1 MENFELMNRRDW
13 LSRTSLPAF
22 AVLGELLRL
31 HRANALA
38 PTTSSASS
46 LPGFGRAKSVIVVFA
61 NGGQSQLESWDPKPD
76 APAEVRGAF
85 GAIPTSVPGTIIS
98 DRLPKLAK
106 LADRY
111 SIIRTM
117 SHEDLDHGSAFYLA
131 MTGTYHQ
138 RLSSNPPARPT
149 DHPFFGSV
157 LKRVRPTQKFVH
169 TSVMVNGP
177 AQVPFEIGPG
187 QFGGLLGKDFD
198 PMIVGDVTTGR
209 PPVPGLTPIATL
221 DGHRRSGRAEL
232 LSHLE
237 TSAAQ
242 AGTEFSSPMFD
253 MQAMYRQA
261 FDMLDRPEAREAFN
275 LNAESAALRD
285 RYGRHRSGQ
294 ACLLARRLVEAGTP
308 LVTVM
313 WNHSNRGQDR
323 FEDEE
328 EFGWDTHNDIFQVMG
343 KHLLPKFDQ
352 SFSALLKDLDTRGLL
367 DETLVVCMGEFGRA
381 PLVALEPNFDG
392 ATPGRK
398 HWAATYSIVLAG
410 AGVTPGTIIGK
421 SDRQAGYP
429 VSKKFAPWD
438 VTATIA
444 HALGID
450 PTSHF
455 KDLADRPYAISSGKP
470 IIELYSG

>member
-1 MENFELMNRRDW
+1 MNRRNW
-13 LSRTSLPAF
+13 LTSIGISGLAF
-22 AVLGELLRL
+22 PGELLRL
-31 HRANALA
+31 RRSGATDVNDQM
-38 PTTSSASS
+38 SSET
-46 LPGFGRAKSVIVVFA
+46 PGFGRAKSVVVVFA

-98 DRLPKLAK
+98 DRLPQLAK

-131 MTGTYHQ
+131 MTGNYHQ
-138 RLSSNPPARPT
+138 RLSSNPPVQPS
-149 DHPFFGSV
+149 DYPFFGSV

-177 AQVPFEIGPG
+177 AMVPFEPGPG
-187 QFGGLLGKDFD
+187 QFGGWLGKDFD

-209 PPVPGLTPIATL
+209 APVPGLTPIAGL
-221 DGHRRSGRAEL
+221 DGQRRGHRAEL

-237 TSAAQ
+237 SSATQ
-242 AGTEFSSPMFD
+242 AGAAFSSPMFD
-253 MQAMYRQA
+253 MQALYRQA

-275 LNAESAALRD
+275 LDDEPEALRD

-313 WNHSNRGQDR
+313 WNHCNRGQDR
-323 FEDEE
+323 YDEAE
-328 EFGWDTHNDIFQVMG
+328 EFGWDTHNDIFEVMG

-352 SFSALLKDLDTRGLL
+352 SFSALLEDLDTRGLL

-398 HWAATYSIVLAG
+398 HWAGTYSIVLAG
-410 AGVTPGTIIGK
+410 AGVLPGVTIGK
-421 SDRQAGYP
+421 SDRHAGYP

-444 HALGID
+444 NSLGID
-450 PTSHF
+450 PAGHF
-455 KDLADRPYAISSGKP
+455 EDLTGRPFAISSGKP
-470 IIELYSG
+470 ITELYSG

>member
-1 MENFELMNRRDW
+1 MNRRDW
-13 LSRTSLPAF
+13 LTSTGTPAF
-22 AVLGELLRL
+22 AFLGELLRNRRV
-31 HRANALA
+31 HAAEA
-38 PTTSSASS
+38 PHSLKNTSS
-46 LPGFGRAKSVIVVFA
+46 GFGRAKSVIVVFA

-85 GAIPTSVPGTIIS
+85 GSIRTAVPGTIIS
-98 DRLPKLAK
+98 DRLPRLAK

-111 SIIRTM
+111 SIVRTM

-138 RLSSNPPARPT
+138 RLSSNPPVRPT
-149 DHPFFGSV
+149 DHPCFGSV

-169 TSVMVNGP
+169 TSLMVNGP
-177 AQVPFEIGPG
+177 ALVPFEVGPG
-187 QFGGLLGKDFD
+187 QFGGFLGKDFD

-209 PPVPGLTPIATL
+209 PPVPGLTPIASL
-221 DGHRRSGRAEL
+221 NEHRRGGRAEL

-237 TSAAQ
+237 SSAA
-242 AGTEFSSPMFD
+242 ASGAAFSSPMFD
-253 MQAMYRQA
+253 MQALYRQA
-261 FDMLDRPEAREAFN
+261 FDMLDRPEAREAFD
-275 LNAESAALRD
+275 LEAEPAALRD

-308 LVTVM
+308 LVTVV

-323 FEDEE
+323 FEDDE

-352 SFSALLKDLDTRGLL
+352 SFSALLEDLDTRGLL
-367 DETLVVCMGEFGRA
+367 DETLVICMGEFGRA
-381 PLVALEPNFDG
+381 PLVALEPRFDG

-398 HWAATYSIVLAG
+398 HWAGVYSIVLAG
-410 AGVTPGTIIGK
+410 AGVVPGAVIGK
-421 SDRQAGYP
+421 SDRHAGYP
-429 VSKKFAPWD
+429 VSRKFGPWD

-450 PTSHF
+450 PAGHF
-455 KDLADRPYAISSGKP
+455 EDLTGRPFAISSGDP
-470 IIELYSG
+470 ISELYSG

>member
-1 MENFELMNRRDW
+1 MNRRDW
-13 LSRTSLPAF
+13 ISSTGASALAL
-22 AVLGELLRL
+22 LGELVRLRKVDAVERNQTA
-31 HRANALA
+31 HRR
-38 PTTSSASS
+38 

-61 NGGQSQLESWDPKPD
+61 NGGQSQLESWDPKPQ

-85 GAIPTSVPGTIIS
+85 DAISTAVPGTAIS
-98 DRLPKLAK
+98 DRLPRLAA
-106 LADRY
+106 LANRY

-138 RLSSNPPARPT
+138 RLSSNPPPQPT

-157 LKRVRPTQKFVH
+157 LKRVRPTRKFVH

-209 PPVPGLTPIATL
+209 PPVPGLTPIPTL
-221 DGHRRSGRAEL
+221 DGKRREHRAEL
-232 LSHLE
+232 LSQLE
-237 TSAAQ
+237 SSAA
-242 AGTEFSSPMFD
+242 GTVTEFSSPMFD
-253 MQAMYRQA
+253 MQALYRQA
-261 FDMLDRPEAREAFN
+261 FEMLDRPEAREAFD
-275 LNAESAALRD
+275 LEAEPAALRD
-285 RYGRHRSGQ
+285 RYGRNRSGQ

-308 LVTVM
+308 LVTVV

-323 FEDEE
+323 FADEE

-343 KHLLPKFDQ
+343 NHLLPKFDQ
-352 SFSALLKDLDTRGLL
+352 SFSALIEDLDTRGLL

-381 PLVALEPNFDG
+381 PLVALEPRFDG

-410 AGVTPGTIIGK
+410 AGVVPGTVIGK
-421 SDRQAGYP
+421 SDRHAGYP
-429 VSKKFAPWD
+429 VSRKFGPWD

-450 PTSHF
+450 PAAHF
-455 KDLADRPYAISSGKP
+455 HDLTNRPFAISSGQP
-470 IIELYSG
+470 ITELYSG

>member
-1 MENFELMNRRDW
+1 M
-13 LSRTSLPAF
+13 
-22 AVLGELLRL
+22 
-31 HRANALA
+31 
-38 PTTSSASS
+38 
-46 LPGFGRAKSVIVVFA
+46 VFA

-76 APAEVRGAF
+76 APVEVRGAF

-98 DRLPKLAK
+98 DRMPRLAK

-111 SIIRTM
+111 SIVRTM

-138 RLSSNPPARPT
+138 RLSSNPLPMPT

-157 LKRVRPTQKFVH
+157 LKRVRPTQQFVH

-198 PMIVGDVTTGR
+198 PMVVGDVTTGR

-221 DGHRRSGRAEL
+221 DSQRRGGRAEL

-237 TSAAQ
+237 AFATD

-253 MQAMYRQA
+253 MQALYRQA

-275 LNAESAALRD
+275 LDAEPAALRD

-308 LVTVM
+308 LVTVV

-323 FEDEE
+323 YADDE

-352 SFSALLKDLDTRGLL
+352 SFSALLEDLDTRGLL

-381 PLVALEPNFDG
+381 PLVALEPRFDG

-398 HWAATYSIVLAG
+398 HWAGTYSIVFAG
-410 AGVTPGTIIGK
+410 AGVTPGCVVGK
-421 SDRQAGYP
+421 SDRHAGYP
-429 VSKKFAPWD
+429 VSKKFGPWD

-450 PTSHF
+450 SAGHF
-455 KDLADRPYAISSGKP
+455 KDLTDRPYVISSGTP
-470 IIELYSG
+470 IFELYSG

>member
-1 MENFELMNRRDW
+1 MIRRDW
-13 LSRTSLPAF
+13 LSSTGLSAF
-22 AVLGELLRL
+22 AFLGELLQLR
-31 HRANALA
+31 RARALESD
-38 PTTSSASS
+38 SSANRQR
-46 LPGFGRAKSVIVVFA
+46 PGFGRAKSVIVVFA
-61 NGGQSQLESWDPKPD
+61 NGGQSQLESWDPKPH

-85 GAIPTSVPGTIIS
+85 GAIPTAVPGTVIS
-98 DRLPKLAK
+98 DRLPRLAA
-106 LADRY
+106 LADHY

-131 MTGTYHQ
+131 MTGAYHQ
-138 RLSSNPPARPT
+138 RLSSNPPPRPT

-157 LKRVRPTQKFVH
+157 LKRVRPTRKFVH

-198 PMIVGDVTTGR
+198 PMVVGDVTTGR
-209 PPVPGLTPIATL
+209 APVPGLTPIASL
-221 DGHRRSGRAEL
+221 DERRRGERAEL

-237 TSAAQ
+237 SSASE
-242 AGTEFSSPMFD
+242 AGKEFSAPMFD
-253 MQAMYRQA
+253 MQALYRQA
-261 FDMLDRPEAREAFN
+261 FEMLDRPEAREAFN
-275 LNAESAALRD
+275 LDAEPAALRD
-285 RYGRHRSGQ
+285 RYGRNRSGQ

-308 LVTVM
+308 LVTVV

-323 FEDEE
+323 FSDEE

-343 KHLLPKFDQ
+343 NHLLPKFDQ
-352 SFSALLKDLDTRGLL
+352 SFSALLEDLDKRGLL

-381 PLVALEPNFDG
+381 PLVALEPRFDG

-410 AGVTPGTIIGK
+410 AGVVPGSVIGK
-421 SDRQAGYP
+421 SDRHAGYP
-429 VSKKFAPWD
+429 VSKKFGPWD

-450 PTSHF
+450 PAGHF
-455 KDLADRPYAISSGKP
+455 HDLTDRPYAISTGQP
-470 IIELYSG
+470 IMELYSG

>member
-1 MENFELMNRRDW
+1 MDRRDW
-13 LSRTSLPAF
+13 ISSAGMSGFAF
-22 AVLGELLRL
+22 LGELLR
-31 HRANALA
+31 HRRACAAGSGGSGNHED
-38 PTTSSASS
+38 S
-46 LPGFGRAKSVIVVFA
+46 GFGRAKSVIVVFA
-61 NGGQSQLESWDPKPD
+61 NGGQSQLESWDPKPN

-85 GAIPTSVPGTIIS
+85 GAIPTSVAGTMIS
-98 DRLPKLAK
+98 DRLPRLAK
-106 LADRY
+106 LANRY

-131 MTGTYHQ
+131 MTGIYHQ
-138 RLSSNPPARPT
+138 RLSSNPPAQPT
-149 DHPFFGSV
+149 DHPFLGSV

-209 PPVPGLTPIATL
+209 PPVPGLTPIASL
-221 DGHRRSGRAEL
+221 DGRRRSHRAEL
-232 LSHLE
+232 LSQLE
-237 TSAAQ
+237 SSATQ
-242 AGTEFSSPMFD
+242 AVTPFSSPMFD
-253 MQAMYRQA
+253 MQALYRQA

-275 LNAESAALRD
+275 LEAEPAALRD

-308 LVTVM
+308 LVTVV

-323 FEDEE
+323 YLDDE

-352 SFSALLKDLDTRGLL
+352 SFSALLEDLDTRGLL

-381 PLVALEPNFDG
+381 PLVALEPRFDG

-410 AGVTPGTIIGK
+410 AGVVPGAVIGK
-421 SDRQAGYP
+421 SDRHAGYP
-429 VSKKFAPWD
+429 VSKKFGPWD

-444 HALGID
+444 NALGID
-450 PTSHF
+450 PGDHF
-455 KDLADRPYAISSGKP
+455 LDLTGRPYAISSGQP
-470 IIELYSG
+470 ISELYA

>member
-1 MENFELMNRRDW
+1 MNRRNW
-13 LSRTSLPAF
+13 LRTTSIPAF
-22 AVLGELLRL
+22 ALLGEMLQLRRARATEL
-31 HRANALA
+31 STPQANA
-38 PTTSSASS
+38 

-76 APAEVRGAF
+76 APAEIRGAF

-98 DRLPKLAK
+98 DRLPQLAR

-221 DGHRRSGRAEL
+221 DGRRRSSRAEL
-232 LSHLE
+232 LAHLE
-237 TSAAQ
+237 TSASE

-253 MQAMYRQA
+253 MQALYRQA

-275 LNAESAALRD
+275 LDAEPAALRD

-308 LVTVM
+308 LVTVV

-323 FEDEE
+323 FADDE

-352 SFSALLKDLDTRGLL
+352 SFSALLEDLDTRGLL
-367 DETLVVCMGEFGRA
+367 EETLVVCMGEFVRA

-410 AGVTPGTIIGK
+410 AGVVPGSIIGK
-421 SDRQAGYP
+421 SDRHAGYP

-444 HALGID
+444 HALGVD
-450 PTSHF
+450 PASHF

-470 IIELYSG
+470 ITELYSG

>member
-1 MENFELMNRRDW
+1 MNRRDW
-13 LSRTSLPAF
+13 ISSTGMSAF
-22 AVLGELLRL
+22 ALLGELLRS
-31 HRANALA
+31 RRSIAEGGGTPGTQAV
-38 PTTSSASS
+38 
-46 LPGFGRAKSVIVVFA
+46 PGFGRAKSVIVVFA

-76 APAEVRGAF
+76 APAEIRGAF
-85 GAIPTSVPGTIIS
+85 GAIPTAVPGTIIS
-98 DRLPKLAK
+98 DRLPRLAK

-111 SIIRTM
+111 SIVRTM

-138 RLSSNPPARPT
+138 RLSSNPPPQTT

-198 PMIVGDVTTGR
+198 PMVVGDVTTGR
-209 PPVPGLTPIATL
+209 PPVPGLTPIASL
-221 DGHRRSGRAEL
+221 DGRRRGNRAEL

-237 TSAAQ
+237 TSASE
-242 AGTEFSSPMFD
+242 AGATFSPPMFD
-253 MQAMYRQA
+253 MQALYRQA
-261 FDMLDRPEAREAFN
+261 FEMLDRPEAREAFN
-275 LNAESAALRD
+275 LDAEPAELRD

-308 LVTVM
+308 LVTVV

-323 FEDEE
+323 YLDDE

-352 SFSALLKDLDTRGLL
+352 SFSALLEDLDARGLL

-381 PLVALEPNFDG
+381 PLVALEPRFDG

-410 AGVTPGTIIGK
+410 AGVVPGAIIGR
-421 SDRQAGYP
+421 SDRHAGYP
-429 VSKKFAPWD
+429 VSKKFGPWD

-450 PTSHF
+450 SSSHF
-455 KDLADRPYAISSGKP
+455 QDLTGRPYAISSGQP
-470 IIELYSG
+470 ITELYSG